1 MQAKH
6 SLSFTLFIQF
16 LFLAI
21 LFAISSCRTNSHTQL
36 AKVIPDA
43 PVYSD
48 STQWYV
54 NNRNAAV
61 DVFYIISTE
70 TGDYSSPT
78 GVPCHFAD
86 THNDSIRTFLYGEM
100 IGVDSL
106 LCSGFNYFSP
116 YYRQCTL
123 QTFTSDSLVSQRIP
137 LALGDVQR
145 AFAYYLSHYNHGRP
159 FILAGFSQ
167 GAMAVVDLVKHM
179 DSSTHKRMVAAY
191 VLGWHVADSDIT
203 QTPFLLPAHDSA
215 DLGVT
220 ICYNSV
226 RDNSCAIPMISNG
239 NRFAINPVNWCTD
252 ATPATLVSPISHDT
266 LTLTL
271 DTTSLLIH
279 IDGYSP
285 TNYILPLIG
294 REGNYHSLEI
304 SLYRHCLRRNFT
316 LRANSFL
323 KKH

>member
-1 MQAKH
+1 
-6 SLSFTLFIQF
+6 
-16 LFLAI
+16 
-21 LFAISSCRTNSHTQL
+21 
-36 AKVIPDA
+36 
-43 PVYSD
+43 
-48 STQWYV
+48 
-54 NNRNAAV
+54 
-61 DVFYIISTE
+61 
-70 TGDYSSPT
+70 
-78 GVPCHFAD
+78 
-86 THNDSIRTFLYGEM
+86 
-100 IGVDSL
+100 
-106 LCSGFNYFSP
+106 
-116 YYRQCTL
+116 
-123 QTFTSDSLVSQRIP
+123 
-137 LALGDVQR
+137 
-145 AFAYYLSHYNHGRP
+145 
-159 FILAGFSQ
+159 
-167 GAMAVVDLVKHM
+167 MAVVDLVKHM

-191 VLGWHVADSDIT
+191 VIGWHVADSDIA

-323 KKH
+323 NKQ

>member
-36 AKVIPDA
+36 AEVIPYA

-78 GVPCHFAD
+78 GAPCHFAD

-106 LCSGFNYFSP
+106 LCSGFNFFFKS
-116 YYRQCTL
+116 
-123 QTFTSDSLVSQRIP
+123 I
-137 LALGDVQR
+137 
-145 AFAYYLSHYNHGRP
+145 N
-159 FILAGFSQ
+159 
-167 GAMAVVDLVKHM
+167 
-179 DSSTHKRMVAAY
+179 
-191 VLGWHVADSDIT
+191 
-203 QTPFLLPAHDSA
+203 FLL
-215 DLGVT
+215 G
-220 ICYNSV
+220 
-226 RDNSCAIPMISNG
+226 
-239 NRFAINPVNWCTD
+239 F
-252 ATPATLVSPISHDT
+252 
-266 LTLTL
+266 
-271 DTTSLLIH
+271 
-279 IDGYSP
+279 
-285 TNYILPLIG
+285 
-294 REGNYHSLEI
+294 
-304 SLYRHCLRRNFT
+304 F
-316 LRANSFL
+316 
-323 KKH
+323 